1 MRDGLSQ
8 EPSIEPQ
15 IELTRENLIREQDG
29 DSKSIIVETNNSK
42 TTKNSNLHN
51 VIIHPRLKPA
61 PFKIRDAY
69 PTDLPKPTEICTVN
83 DLKFYQNEELPVN
96 RRGFKYKLCKPNPI
110 FTSNYY
116 STTDIEPYEVSLS
129 WFDRSTGSY
138 LSQDCKALTS
148 NQGWRSV
155 RSNVGIR
162 EGIYYFEFKILKSD
176 DYSHVRIGLGR
187 REASI
192 EAPVGFDGY
201 GYGIRDV
208 GGELVFISR
217 RKNVLIEEGFK
228 TGDVIGFEVHLPS
241 LSQQK
246 KEIEEFVNLK
256 KSEIPDHHT
265 TKKRK
270 TNTKNKKFNNIEDN
284 EKFNEF
290 NNILRDQIPTK
301 SKGVLYYDQFEYT
314 KTKMMDH
321 LLNPITVFGEKAIIE
336 MDDKT
341 KNIPII
347 SNSKIVLYKNG
358 VKQNETIENLY
369 SFLPTNLE
377 EIEEI
382 NLEPNLKQQSN
393 PNYKNNDD
401 NTLGYY
407 PMLSTFQNGAVS
419 LNAGPEFEY
428 PPENTQIKPLS
439 DRYNEHVIEEWYW
452 DIIDEVEAQY
462 LDSFD

>member
-1 MRDGLSQ
+1 MRDEFSQ

-15 IELTRENLIREQDG
+15 IQSSRDG
-29 DSKSIIVETNNSK
+29 IIDEDEEDSKRIIETSN
-42 TTKNSNLHN
+42 TTKKSN
-51 VIIHPRLKPA
+51 VIIHPRLKPM
-61 PFKIRDAY
+61 PFKIKDTY
-69 PTDLPKPTEICTVN
+69 PTNTPTPTEICSIENCT
-83 DLKFYQNEELPVN
+83 FYQNEELPVN
-96 RRGFKYKLCKPNPI
+96 RRGFKYKLCRPNPL

-138 LSQDCKALTS
+138 LSKDCKSLTS

-155 RSNVGIR
+155 RSNIGIR
-162 EGIYYFEFKILKSD
+162 EGSYFFEFKILKSD
-176 DYSHVRIGLGR
+176 ENSHVRIGLGR

-208 GGELVFISR
+208 GGELMFISR
-217 RKNVLIEEGFK
+217 RKNVLIENGFRG
-228 TGDVIGFEVHLPS
+228 GDVIGFEVHLPS
-241 LSQQK
+241 LEEHK
-246 KEIEEFVNLK
+246 KDIQEFVELK
-256 KSEIPDHHT
+256 KQEIPTDHKI
-265 TKKRK
+265 KKRK
-270 TNTKNKKFNNIEDN
+270 TTKNKKFNNVENN
-284 EKFNEF
+284 EKFNEY
-290 NNILRDQIPTK
+290 NNIVRDQIPTK

-314 KTKMMDH
+314 STKTMDH
-321 LLNPITVFGEKAIIE
+321 LLNPITVFGEKAVVE

-347 SNSKIVLYKNG
+347 SNSQIILYKNG
-358 VKQNETIENLY
+358 TKQGTIDNLY
-369 SFLPTNLE
+369 SFLPTNIE

-393 PNYKNNDD
+393 TNYKNTDD

-407 PMLSTFQNGAVS
+407 PMLSTFQNGAVT
-419 LNAGPEFEY
+419 LNAGPDFEF
-428 PPENTQIKPLS
+428 PPTTTNIKPLS

-462 LDSFD
+462 LDSFE